1 MVTAGQPRNELREAK
16 EMYSADANGISDF
29 RSSYGVNIGWVR
41 YLPQIVTDD
50 STPKGIERTYLT
62 LILLQTLAASLIWG
76 INTLFLLDAGLSLTE
91 AFVANAAFT
100 AGMVIFEVPTGV
112 VADAAGRRTSF
123 IIGAATLLVTTAA
136 YLGLWYIEAGVL
148 WWVVVSALIGL
159 GFTFF
164 SGATEAWLVDALDA
178 TGFDGA
184 IDTVFGKG
192 QMVTGTATL
201 FGTIAGGFLAQVN
214 IAWPYALRSII
225 LLAVVIAAFISMHD
239 IGFTPQKGNSVRE
252 EVSTLLKAS
261 IKHGLGNPPVRMFML
276 AAPFGMGVGIW
287 VFYAFQP
294 YLLELFGDPSA
305 FYLSGIAAALFAI
318 AQMIGGAS
326 VRWVRRH
333 FRRRSEIVLAQVV
346 IASVALFGVGAAELL
361 EIPIGFWVAI
371 ALLAVVA
378 LGWALSGPVQRAY
391 INEVIPSQQRATVL
405 SFSSLMASAGGV
417 VSQPALARVADVYSL
432 GVGYVVAGILY
443 LAQFPFI
450 FAVRRMGLDADAVIK
465 PLDVVPGEDLA

>member
-1 MVTAGQPRNELREAK
+1 MTEA
-16 EMYSADANGISDF
+16 
-29 RSSYGVNIGWVR
+29 
-41 YLPQIVTDD
+41 L
-50 STPKGIERTYLT
+50 TPDRIQRTYLT

-76 INTLFLLDAGLSLTE
+76 INTLFLLEAGLSLTE

-123 IIGAATLLVTTAA
+123 IIGAITLLVTTAG

-164 SGATEAWLVDALDA
+164 SGATEAWLVDALEA

-184 IDTVFGKG
+184 IETVFGRG
-192 QMVTGTATL
+192 QTMTGTATL
-201 FGTIAGGFLAQVN
+201 IGTIAGGFLAQLN
-214 IAWPYALRSII
+214 IAFPYALRSLL
-225 LLAVVIAAFISMHD
+225 LLAVIITAFVSMHD
-239 IGFTPQKGNSVRE
+239 IGFTPQRGTSIRE
-252 EVSTLLKAS
+252 EISTILKAS
-261 IKHGLGNPPVRMFML
+261 IKYGLGNPPVRMFML
-276 AAPFGMGVGIW
+276 AAPFGMGIGIW
-287 VFYAFQP
+287 IFYAFQP
-294 YLLELFGDPSA
+294 YLLELFGDPDA

-326 VRWVRRH
+326 VKWVRRH
-333 FRRRSEIVLAQVV
+333 FTKRTGIVLLQIVV
-346 IASVALFGVGAAELL
+346 SSIALFGVGAAELM
-361 EIPIGFWVAI
+361 EIPVGFWLAV

-378 LGWALSGPVQRAY
+378 LGWALSGPLQQAY

-432 GVGYVVAGILY
+432 GLGYAVAGVLY
-443 LAQFPFI
+443 LAQFPFMWV
-450 FAVRRMGLDADAVIK
+450 VRRMGLDADNVLK
-465 PLDVVPGEDLA
+465 PVDVVQDEDLA

>member
-1 MVTAGQPRNELREAK
+1 
-16 EMYSADANGISDF
+16 
-29 RSSYGVNIGWVR
+29 
-41 YLPQIVTDD
+41 LPPIVTEAL
-50 STPKGIERTYLT
+50 TPERIQRTYLT

-76 INTLFLLDAGLSLTE
+76 INTLFLLEAGLSLTE

-123 IIGAATLLVTTAA
+123 IIGAVTLLVTTAG

-164 SGATEAWLVDALDA
+164 SGATEAWLVDALEA

-184 IDTVFGKG
+184 VETVFGRG
-192 QMVTGTATL
+192 QTMTGTATL
-201 FGTIAGGFLAQVN
+201 IGTIAGGFLAQLN
-214 IAWPYALRSII
+214 IALPYAMRSLL
-225 LLAVVIAAFISMHD
+225 LLAVIITAFVSMHD
-239 IGFTPQKGNSVRE
+239 IGFTPQRGTSIRE
-252 EVSTLLKAS
+252 EVSTILKAS
-261 IKHGLGNPPVRMFML
+261 IKYGLGNPPVRMFML
-276 AAPFGMGVGIW
+276 AAPFGMGIGIW
-287 VFYAFQP
+287 IFYAFQP
-294 YLLELFGDPSA
+294 YLLELFGDPDA

-326 VRWVRRH
+326 VKWVRRH
-333 FRRRSEIVLAQVV
+333 FTKRTGIVLLQVV
-346 IASVALFGVGAAELL
+346 VSSIALFGVGAAELM
-361 EIPIGFWVAI
+361 EIPVGFWLAI

-378 LGWALSGPVQRAY
+378 LGWALSGPVQQAY

-417 VSQPALARVADVYSL
+417 VSQPVLARVADVYSL
-432 GVGYVVAGILY
+432 GLGYVVAGVLY
-443 LAQFPFI
+443 LMQFPFI
-450 FAVRRMGLDADAVIK
+450 WVVRRMGLDADNVLK
-465 PLDVVPGEDLA
+465 PVDVVPDEDLA